1 MFLWLVTPL
10 MSIIH
15 TLLFVDDKGGENC
28 ANIIYAENYR
38 FTGTNSGGD
47 HIQGEIQNYV
57 VINQKGGEC

>member
-1 MFLWLVTPL
+1 MY
-10 MSIIH
+10 

-47 HIQGEIQNYV
+47 HTQGEIQNYV